1 MEKEKMAQIYEA
13 MADITLGR
21 LNKIKESEAILDKQD
36 IEMVSATLNLY
47 LATADNPV
55 PDLFGLLDEKTAALE
70 KKVRIIKDSVNA
82 GMRIEFKD

>member
-47 LATADNPV
+47 YATAYSN
-55 PDLFGLLDEKTAALE
+55 KTDDFE
-70 KKVRIIKDSVNA
+70 
-82 GMRIEFKD
+82 